1 MADIVPI
8 LEHLARARGGLLSA
22 ADAVSRNVWQTPRR
36 SGAWSAAEVIAHL
49 MMVETSIT
57 NGAAKLVSSA
67 QPHVPLIKRLNLPV
81 RLAARCAFPGRR
93 PIPLDP
99 QLV

>member
-22 ADAVSRNVWQTPRR
+22 ADAVSRSVWQTPPR

-49 MMVETSIT
+49 TMVETRIT
-57 NGAAKLVSSA
+57 NGAAK
-67 QPHVPLIKRLNLPV
+67 
-81 RLAARCAFPGRR
+81 
-93 PIPLDP
+93 
-99 QLV
+99 